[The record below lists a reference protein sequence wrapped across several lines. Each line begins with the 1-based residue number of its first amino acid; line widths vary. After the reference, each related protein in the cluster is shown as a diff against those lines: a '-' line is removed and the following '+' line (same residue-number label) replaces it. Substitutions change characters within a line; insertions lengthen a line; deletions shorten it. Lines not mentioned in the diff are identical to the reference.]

1 MKLKMTELKLY
12 KSNSKGI
19 KILALSLP
27 LILIGIWMISEKQ
40 NGTFDYYMGWFIV
53 SLFGLGIPISIFNLL
68 DKRPQII
75 INENGIWDRTI
86 KQNEIKWEQIKESY
100 LIEIYN
106 QRFISIITDDT
117 FVFKKNAFSWLSN
130 LNKYVGAQ
138 KLNINLSQIKIDEA
152 KLTDFINTIRITEKY
167 QRNNL
172 IKNFNSDQRLNTVSN
187 SQKYVAYLLIL
198 MCMFVISLS
207 NFYAFWVIMIA
218 MGIGGLIARWYR
230 GTNNN
235 SSLRKYSERIVYLGF
250 TNMILIVLAFKTYD
264 YTTYKI
270 GVQLTNKIETYKTE
284 FGNYPNEVKTII
296 DKIDFNPI
304 EKYIVDNNI
313 IYKKTDKE
321 YILELKFLNHNTKE
335 FDNELNE
342 WN

>member
-1 MKLKMTELKLY
+1 MTELKLY

-27 LILIGIWMISEKQ
+27 FILIGIWMISEKQ
-40 NGTFDYYMGWFIV
+40 NGTFDYYMGWFAI
-53 SLFGLGIPISIFNLL
+53 SFFGLGIPISIFNLL

-100 LIEIYN
+100 LIDIYN
-106 QRFISIITDDT
+106 QKFISIIVDDT

-138 KLNINLSQIKIDEA
+138 KLNINLSQIKINEA
-152 KLTDFINTIRITEKY
+152 KLTDFINNIRRTEKY

-172 IKNFNSDQRLNTVSN
+172 IKNFNSDQTINTISDN
-187 SQKYVAYLLIL
+187 QKYVAYVLIL
-198 MCMFVISLS
+198 ICMFVISLS

-235 SSLRKYSERIVYLGF
+235 SNLRKYSERIAYLGF

-264 YTTYKI
+264 YTTNKI

-296 DKIDFNPI
+296 DNLDFNPI
-304 EKYIVDNNI
+304 EKYIADNI

-321 YILELKFLNHNTKE
+321 YVLELKFLNHNTKE
-335 FDNELNE
+335 FDSEVNE

>member
-1 MKLKMTELKLY
+1 MTEVKLY

-27 LILIGIWMISEKQ
+27 FILIGIWMISEKQ
-40 NGTFDYYMGWFIV
+40 NGTFDYYMGWFAV
-53 SLFGLGIPISIFNLL
+53 SFFGLGIPISIFNLL

-138 KLNINLSQIKIDEA
+138 KLNINLSQIKIDES

-172 IKNFNSDQRLNTVSN
+172 IKNFNSNQTINTISN
-187 SQKYVAYLLIL
+187 SQKYIAYVLIL
-198 MCMFVISLS
+198 ICMFVISLS

-218 MGIGGLIARWYR
+218 MGVGGLIARWYR

-235 SSLRKYSERIVYLGF
+235 SNLRKYSERIAYLGF
-250 TNMILIVLAFKTYD
+250 TNMILLVLAFKTYD
-264 YTTYKI
+264 YTTNKI
-270 GVQLTNKIETYKTE
+270 GVQLTNKIKTYKTE

-296 DKIDFNPI
+296 DKLDFNPI